1 MIAVDPRVIPL
12 GTRLYVDGYGYG
24 RALDVGGAIKG
35 NRIDVFLPSEAE
47 CRRWGVRT
55 VKVYILE

>member
-1 MIAVDPRVIPL
+1 MWMVMGMEEHSMWGV
-12 GTRLYVDGYGYG
+12 
-24 RALDVGGAIKG
+24 AIKG

>member
-1 MIAVDPRVIPL
+1 MWGV
-12 GTRLYVDGYGYG
+12 
-24 RALDVGGAIKG
+24 AIKG